1 MSDTHD
7 IICIQCPMAC
17 RIQLRIGGDGTIEE
31 VSGFQCKEGKNYAP
45 QEYRSPQR
53 VLTTTVKTTGSKMPV
68 LPVRSKE
75 RIPKGM
81 LFDCMR
87 HIDDVKVQPPLKMGD
102 VVVENILDTG
112 IDILCTDD
120 LSA

>member
-1 MSDTHD
+1 MSEIRD

-17 RIQLRIGGDGTIEE
+17 RIQLRIGSDGTVEE
-31 VSGFQCKEGKNYAP
+31 VTGFQCKEGKNYAP

-53 VLTTTVKTTGSKMPV
+53 VLTTTVKTTSGKRPV

-75 RIPKGM
+75 PIPKGK

-102 VVVENILDTG
+102 VVVKNILNTG